1 MNSQEFKH
9 IRKSIRLSQRD
20 LGPKIGLSEIEVRN
34 IETDKTPLNRVIKQ
48 SLRNYIAVHSMKEQ
62 INVVKA
68 RRLEEKI
75 GIMDFC
81 ESTGM
86 TYLEYKKLEDF

>member
-1 MNSQEFKH
+1 MNAQEFKQ
-9 IRKSIRLSQRD
+9 IRKSTRLSQRD
-20 LGPKIGLSEIEVRN
+20 LGPKIGLSETDVRD
-34 IETDKTPLNRVIKQ
+34 IETDKMPLNRVIKQ
-48 SLRNYIAVHSMKEQ
+48 SLRNYISVHNIKEQ

-68 RRLEEKI
+68 RRFEEKI

-86 TYLEYKKLEDF
+86 TYPEYKKLEEF